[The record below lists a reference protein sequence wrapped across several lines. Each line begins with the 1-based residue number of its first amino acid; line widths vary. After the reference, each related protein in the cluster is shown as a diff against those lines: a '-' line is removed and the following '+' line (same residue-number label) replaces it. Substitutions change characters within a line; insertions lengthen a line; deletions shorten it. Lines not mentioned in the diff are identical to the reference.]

1 MAESFGRYLR
11 RERELREI
19 SLEEISRQTKIKL
32 STLTALEEDRFP
44 DLPPA
49 AFVRGFIRNYAE
61 CIGLDPRDAIL
72 RLDHFLQENFTE
84 KVSAPRPA
92 RKKPRVG
99 NRLLILFFG
108 FLLASLF
115 FFAYYYADRFLSR
128 PSPLITIIPAPLPTA
143 PSPAPPLPGE
153 TLEPAPAPP
162 APETPS
168 QPAGFRLH
176 LLATDLCWVQYA
188 LDHGPSQEAQLQAG
202 DTLNLETDQSIQLLV
217 GNAGGLRVQFNG
229 RWLPALGPVGQP
241 VRLSFPPPEAEPS
254 PAPAPAQP

>member
-72 RLDHFLQENFTE
+72 RLDHFLQENFPE
-84 KVSAPRPA
+84 KVSAPPPA

-99 NRLLILFFG
+99 NRLLILCFG

-128 PSPLITIIPAPLPTA
+128 PSPIPAPPAAVPALP
-143 PSPAPPLPGE
+143 PPLTGE
-153 TLEPAPAPP
+153 TTQPAPAPP

-202 DTLNLETDQSIQLLV
+202 DTLNLEADQSIQILV
-217 GNAGGLRVQFNG
+217 GNAGGLRVQFNDQ
-229 RWLPALGPVGQP
+229 WLPPLGPVGQL

-254 PAPAPAQP
+254 ASPAPAQP